1 MIPKIRIGRRVFI
14 GLAALVAFGINQA
27 NAATVTVIHGINGLD
42 LNTARELPVDIAV
55 NGACA
60 LKGVKFT
67 QSTAVELGKG
77 TYSITVHPADG
88 KCGAASV
95 IKESLVIDD
104 KNSFA
109 SLSAVASLSA
119 SGKPQLLLFNNSQD
133 LGFPSTLA
141 VRHAAF
147 AAPVFAKFDVAGYR
161 NSPAVR
167 ISNGKI
173 SAIFSALDSR
183 LSYNISVLATRRSGT
198 LARLRGSIRTPRQI
212 WRVFYV
218 VGSARNGLA
227 IVKQDVARDDLK

>member
-1 MIPKIRIGRRVFI
+1 MMMKGKRVLLS
-14 GLAALVAFGINQA
+14 LAAFAAVGTSQA
-27 NAATVTVIHGINGLD
+27 HAATVTIIHGINGLD

-55 NGACA
+55 NGSCA

-67 QSTAVELGKG
+67 ESTAVELGKG

-88 KCGAASV
+88 KCGVAPV
-95 IKESLVIDD
+95 ITQSLMIDD
-104 KNSFA
+104 SNSFA

-119 SGKPQLLLFNNSQD
+119 TGAPQLLAFNNTQD

-147 AAPVFAKFDVAGYR
+147 AAPVFARFDVTGYK
-161 NSPAVR
+161 SPPVSR
-167 ISNGKI
+167 LSNGQI
-173 SAIFSALDSR
+173 SAIFSALDVG
-183 LSYNISVLATRRSGT
+183 LKYNITISAKKNSGT
-198 LARLRGSIRTPRQI
+198 VARLRGRIRSPRQI

-227 IVKQDVARDDLK
+227 IVQQDVARDDLKR

>member
-1 MIPKIRIGRRVFI
+1 MSQIRIGKKIFI
-14 GLAALVAFGINQA
+14 GLATLVALGINQA
-27 NAATVTVIHGINGLD
+27 NAATITVIHGINGLD
-42 LNTARELPVDIAV
+42 LNAASELPVDIAV
-55 NGACA
+55 NGSCA

-67 QSTAVELGKG
+67 QSTAVELGTG

-95 IKESLVIDD
+95 IKESLIIDD

-119 SGKPQLLLFNNSQD
+119 SGAPQLLLFNNTQD

-147 AAPVFAKFDVAGYR
+147 AAPVFVKFDIVGYR
-161 NSPAVR
+161 KSPATRV
-167 ISNGKI
+167 SNGKI

-183 LSYNISVLATRRSGT
+183 LAYNISVSATRKSGT
-198 LARLRGSIRTPRQI
+198 ITRLRGAIRTPRQI

-227 IVKQDVARDDLK
+227 IVKQDVARDDSK